1 MFHCAG
7 VQPHPRIATLS
18 GKGLKTLRQVA
29 VTAVVCSDKHL
40 GNTLRNSFQSSMALL
55 CGSLLAVLTIACMPE
70 HPRHAGVVYTALF
83 VISLVL
89 LCAAHY

>member
-1 MFHCAG
+1 
-7 VQPHPRIATLS
+7 
-18 GKGLKTLRQVA
+18 
-29 VTAVVCSDKHL
+29 
-40 GNTLRNSFQSSMALL
+40 MALL